1 MRIRGYLMDKTKTL
15 KTITTLAD
23 EILKT
28 GDEESVLAA
37 HALKFVVCF
46 LARGYIQLLMAFFGN
61 LAQLIKWVEDEKG
74 SPLSPGSGLIVP
86 PSDIMSPN

>member
-1 MRIRGYLMDKTKTL
+1 MDKAKTL
-15 KTITTLAD
+15 KKISNLAD

-46 LARGYIQLLMAFFGN
+46 LARGYIALLMTFFGN
-61 LAQLIKWVEDEKG
+61 LAQLMKWTEDDAKG
-74 SPLSPGSGLIVP
+74 KGAPPGSELILP
-86 PSDIMSPN
+86 PSDIINPN

>member
-1 MRIRGYLMDKTKTL
+1 MDKTKTL
-15 KTITTLAD
+15 ANITVLAD

-46 LARGYIQLLMAFFGN
+46 LARGYIGLLMSFFGN
-61 LAQLIKWVEDEKG
+61 LAQLIKWVEEEKG
-74 SPLSPGSGLIVP
+74 SSLASGGGLIVP
-86 PSDIMSPN
+86 PSDIISPN